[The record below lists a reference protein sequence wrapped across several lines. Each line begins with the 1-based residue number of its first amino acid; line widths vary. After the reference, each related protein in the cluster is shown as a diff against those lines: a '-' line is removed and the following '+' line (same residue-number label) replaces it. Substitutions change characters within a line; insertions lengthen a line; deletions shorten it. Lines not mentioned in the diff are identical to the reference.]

1 MSITTSKM
9 SFNEH
14 GDPRVTITLEGWS
27 DVYRFADRMTEL
39 QVEFGAEGRKILRAA
54 KRKLGAER
62 FNRYQVHLHGKVR
75 HP

>member
-1 MSITTSKM
+1 M

-39 QVEFGAEGRKILRAA
+39 QVEFCAEGNRILRAV
-54 KRKLGAER
+54 KRRLGKER
-62 FNRYQVHLHGKVR
+62 YDAYQVHLHGKVK